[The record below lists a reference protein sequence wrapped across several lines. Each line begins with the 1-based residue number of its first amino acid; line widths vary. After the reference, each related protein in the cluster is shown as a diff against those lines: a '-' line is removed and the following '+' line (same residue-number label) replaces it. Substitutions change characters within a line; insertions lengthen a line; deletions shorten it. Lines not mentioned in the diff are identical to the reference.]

1 MPDTPL
7 IPADPFAVVG
17 VDLGLKGLK
26 DFAVVNNG
34 DRLPASQFFRKS
46 QRRLRR
52 AQRVL
57 ARREMRSNRRR
68 KAKLAVSKLHA
79 TTADHRKDFIHQ
91 FTTKLVRKYEGICIE
106 DLSIKGL
113 AKTKLAKSVLDA
125 ALGMFRRQLEYKTVW
140 NRRHLA
146 VIDRWFPSSKACH
159 VCGCVNEELTLA
171 DRVWLCCCGTLH
183 DRDLNASWNI
193 RSEGLK
199 LIVLAGQAQTL
210 NAQGLGVR
218 LPHMEAVGDELRIPR
233 L

>member
-7 IPADPFAVVG
+7 TAADPFAVVG
-17 VDLGLKGLK
+17 VDLGLK
-26 DFAVVNNG
+26 DFAVVSDG
-34 DRLPASQFFRKS
+34 EGLAAPQFFRKS
-46 QRRLRR
+46 QRKLRR

-68 KAKLAVSKLHA
+68 KAKLVVSKLHA
-79 TTADHRKDFIHQ
+79 TIADHRKDFIHQ

-106 DLSIKGL
+106 DLGL

-125 ALGMFRRQLEYKTVW
+125 ALGMFRRQLDYKTVW

-171 DRVWLCCCGTLH
+171 DRVWRCCCGILH

-199 LIVLAGQAQTL
+199 LIPTRQDMRESL

-218 LPHMEAVGDELRIPR
+218 LPHMEAVGDELRIPC